1 MRIAQ
6 ESESNQKASGLINV
20 ETLTWWHHRSRTVFG
35 DYRWTAI
42 CLSSPQRVTGVDG
55 GREFFAI
62 EKDWSFG
69 RRKRAELC
77 SAWTAE
83 SLPSACRRGGRPHMG
98 PLVHI

>member
-20 ETLTWWHHRSRTVFG
+20 ETLTWWNHRGRTVFG

-42 CLSSPQRVTGVDG
+42 RLSSLQGIARVDG

-62 EKDWSFG
+62 EKDWRCG
-69 RRKRAELC
+69 RGKRAELC
-77 SAWTAE
+77 SEWTAE
-83 SLPSACRRGGRPHMG
+83 SLP
-98 PLVHI
+98 